1 LDTVPARAPS
11 GAAKRIGGVIPMAVL
26 ELTGVSKSYRTHL
39 SLRKYWILRDL
50 SLSVQQGEIF
60 GFIGTNGA
68 GKTTTIKLALGLIFP
83 DAGTVRLFGRER
95 GLVALR
101 SRVGFLPENP
111 YFYDYLTGAE
121 FLDFHA
127 RLFGL
132 GAAERRRRVA
142 ELLQRVG
149 LANRGDR
156 QLRFYSKGML
166 QRIGLAQAL
175 VNDPE
180 LVILDEP
187 MSGLDPIGR
196 REVRDIILDLKA
208 RGRTVFFS
216 THILS
221 DTEMI
226 CDRVGILVKGSLKAV
241 GTVDELV
248 SGEVPFWEVTLRG
261 VRDDGLP
268 CGRLVSRRDDQ
279 VLVRVDSQADL
290 HRLVGMLNGHGAT
303 LVSVAP
309 ARQSLEDLF
318 LREARG
324 GMETAAQDAAPHA
337 APDAPGEHR

>member
-1 LDTVPARAPS
+1 
-11 GAAKRIGGVIPMAVL
+11 MAVL
-26 ELTGVSKSYRTHL
+26 ELSGISKSYRTHL

-50 SLSVQQGEIF
+50 SLDIREGEIF

-83 DAGTVRLFGRER
+83 DSGSIRLFGRD
-95 GLVALR
+95 ALHPETR
-101 SRVGFLPENP
+101 RRVGFLPENP
-111 YFYDYLTGAE
+111 YLYDYLTGWE

-132 GAAERRRRVA
+132 AAADRRRRVG
-142 ELLQRVG
+142 ELLERVG
-149 LANRGDR
+149 LANRADR
-156 QLRFYSKGML
+156 QLRLYSKGML

-175 VNDPE
+175 INDPE

-226 CDRVGILVKGSLKAV
+226 CDRVGMLVRGRLAAV
-241 GTVDELV
+241 GAIGDLV
-248 SGEVPFWEVTLRG
+248 EGETLFWEVTLRG
-261 VRDDGLP
+261 RLDGLA
-268 CGRLVSRRDDQ
+268 CGRIVWRRDDQ
-279 VLVRVDSQADL
+279 VLVRVETRDDL
-290 HRLVGMLNGHGAT
+290 NRVLALAVAGNGGGPE
-303 LVSVAP
+303 LLSVSP
-309 ARQSLEDLF
+309 ARRSLEDLF
-318 LREARG
+318 LRETRAAAGQAPEAEPRAR
-324 GMETAAQDAAPHA
+324 
-337 APDAPGEHR
+337 

>member
-1 LDTVPARAPS
+1 MPVLDL
-11 GAAKRIGGVIPMAVL
+11 KDIH
-26 ELTGVSKSYRTHL
+26 KSYRSHL
-39 SLRKYWILRDL
+39 SIRKHWVLRGL
-50 SLSVQQGEIF
+50 SLAIEPGEIF

-83 DAGTVRLFGRER
+83 DSGSVRLFGQDVGQVE
-95 GLVALR
+95 LR
-101 SRVGFLPENP
+101 RRIGFLPENP
-111 YFYDYLTGAE
+111 YLYDYLTGEE

-132 GAAERRRRVA
+132 DARARRGRVG
-142 ELLQRVG
+142 ELLELVG

-156 QLRFYSKGML
+156 QLRHYSKGML

-196 REVRDIILDLKA
+196 REVRDIILGLKA

-226 CDRVGILVKGSLKAV
+226 CDRVGLLVRGSLKAV
-241 GTVDELV
+241 GRIEALV
-248 SGEVPFWEVTLRG
+248 SQEVPYWEVALQ
-261 VRDDGLP
+261 DIADAGLP
-268 CGRLVSRRDDQ
+268 CGQIVSRRDGRI
-279 VLVRVDSQADL
+279 LVRVDSQADL
-290 HRLVGMLNGHGAT
+290 HRLVSTLNGGGAR
-303 LVSVAP
+303 LVSVTP
-309 ARQSLEDLF
+309 GRQSLEDLF
-318 LREARG
+318 IREARAPG
-324 GMETAAQDAAPHA
+324 PPHA
-337 APDAPGEHR
+337 EERQRHAR

>member
-1 LDTVPARAPS
+1 
-11 GAAKRIGGVIPMAVL
+11 MAIL
-26 ELTGVSKSYRTHL
+26 ELSGISKSYRTHL

-50 SLSVQQGEIF
+50 SMSIREGEVF

-83 DAGTVRLFGRER
+83 DTGSIRLFDRDISETG
-95 GLVALR
+95 LR

-111 YFYDYLTGAE
+111 YLYDYLTGRE

-132 GAAERRRRVA
+132 SAADRRTRVT
-142 ELLQRVG
+142 ELLKRVG
-149 LANRGDR
+149 LGNRGDR
-156 QLRFYSKGML
+156 QLRLYSKGML

-226 CDRVGILVKGSLKAV
+226 CDRVGILVKGSLRTV
-241 GTVDELV
+241 GTIDDLV
-248 SGEVPFWEVTLRG
+248 AGDVESWEISLRG
-261 VRDDGLP
+261 MKPERLP
-268 CGRLVSRRDDQ
+268 CGRLVSHNEDRL
-279 VLVRVDSQADL
+279 LVRAESRQDL
-290 HRLVGMLNGHGAT
+290 RSILSMINGNGARLI
-303 LVSVAP
+303 SVTP
-309 ARQSLEDLF
+309 ARQTLEDLF
-318 LREARG
+318 LKEVRGPETRVAHADREA
-324 GMETAAQDAAPHA
+324 ADAQ
-337 APDAPGEHR
+337 

>member
-1 LDTVPARAPS
+1 MMP
-11 GAAKRIGGVIPMAVL
+11 VL
-26 ELTGVSKSYRTHL
+26 ELDDVHKSYRSHL
-39 SLRKYWILRDL
+39 SIRKYWILRGLRL
-50 SLSVQQGEIF
+50 SIREGEIF
-60 GFIGTNGA
+60 GYIGTNGA

-83 DAGTVRLFGRER
+83 DAGTIRLFGQDASRVEVR
-95 GLVALR
+95 R
-101 SRVGFLPENP
+101 RVGFLPENP
-111 YFYDYLTGAE
+111 YLYDYLTGEE

-132 GAAERRRRVA
+132 GAPARRQRVRD
-142 ELLQRVG
+142 LLERVG

-156 QLRFYSKGML
+156 QLRHYSKGML

-175 VNDPE
+175 INDPD

-226 CDRVGILVKGSLKAV
+226 CDRVGLLVKGSLKAV
-241 GTVDELV
+241 GRIDELV
-248 SGEVPFWEVTLRG
+248 SRDVPYWEVALRG
-261 VRDDGLP
+261 VVNGGLP
-268 CGRLVSRRDDQ
+268 CGSVVSRRDDR
-279 VLVRVDSQADL
+279 VLVRVESQGDL
-290 HRLVGMLNGHGAT
+290 HRLLAILNGHGAE
-303 LVSVAP
+303 LVSVTP

-318 LREARG
+318 IRAARSAGPAPAAG
-324 GMETAAQDAAPHA
+324 G
-337 APDAPGEHR
+337 GELVR

>member
-1 LDTVPARAPS
+1 MTP
-11 GAAKRIGGVIPMAVL
+11 VL
-26 ELTGVSKSYRTHL
+26 ELEGVSKSYRTHL

-50 SLSVQQGEIF
+50 SLSIREGEVF

-83 DAGTVRLFGRER
+83 DGGSIRLFGEDARR
-95 GLVALR
+95 PALR

-111 YFYDYLTGAE
+111 YLYDYLTGVE

-127 RLFGL
+127 RLFGM
-132 GAAERRRRVA
+132 AAGERRRRVA
-142 ELLQRVG
+142 ALLERVG
-149 LANRGDR
+149 LRNRGDR
-156 QLRFYSKGML
+156 QLRHYSKGML

-175 VNDPE
+175 INDPD

-226 CDRVGILVKGSLKAV
+226 CDRVGMLVRGALKAV
-241 GTVDELV
+241 GRIDDLL
-248 SGEVPFWEVTLRG
+248 SREVPFWEVTLRTAG
-261 VRDDGLP
+261 DGAIP
-268 CGRLVSRRDDQ
+268 CGRVVSRREDQ
-279 VLVRVDSQADL
+279 VLVRVESPEEL
-290 HRLVGMLNGHGAT
+290 HRLLSVLNGHGAT
-303 LVSVAP
+303 LISVTP

-318 LREARG
+318 LRESRG
-324 GMETAAQDAAPHA
+324 AAPVA
-337 APDAPGEHR
+337 RTEGA

>member
-1 LDTVPARAPS
+1 MPVLDLDD
-11 GAAKRIGGVIPMAVL
+11 IH
-26 ELTGVSKSYRTHL
+26 KSYRSHL
-39 SLRKYWILRDL
+39 SIRKYWILRGL
-50 SLSVQQGEIF
+50 SLSIREGEIF
-60 GFIGTNGA
+60 GYIGTNGA

-83 DAGTVRLFGRER
+83 DAGTIRLFGEDASRAEVR
-95 GLVALR
+95 R
-101 SRVGFLPENP
+101 RVGFLPENP
-111 YFYDYLTGAE
+111 YLYDYLTGEE

-132 GAAERRRRVA
+132 DAPGRRKRVRD
-142 ELLQRVG
+142 LLERVG

-156 QLRFYSKGML
+156 QLRHYSKGML

-175 VNDPE
+175 VNDPD

-226 CDRVGILVKGSLKAV
+226 CDRVGLLVKGSLKAV
-241 GTVDELV
+241 GRIDELV
-248 SGEVPFWEVTLRG
+248 SREVPYWEVALRG
-261 VRDDGLP
+261 VTDGGLP
-268 CGRLVSRRDDQ
+268 CGSVVSRRDDR
-279 VLVRVDSQADL
+279 VLVRVESQGDL
-290 HRLVGMLNGHGAT
+290 HRLLAILNGHGAQ
-303 LVSVAP
+303 LVSVTP

-318 LREARG
+318 IREARSAGPAPAEG
-324 GMETAAQDAAPHA
+324 GEALVH
-337 APDAPGEHR
+337 